1 MVSLVLLKFLSSCKF
16 VNFFNTAFE
25 YFLFFIRCDAST
37 ILLQEVWFIN
47 KNRDFIRQ
55 LIIFDSMNEEKY
67 LIIDQME
74 VDANQPFILVYHAP
88 ED

>member
-1 MVSLVLLKFLSSCKF
+1 MIIIKKYLTFSIPNLNIFYIVLDEMFQL
-16 VNFFNTAFE
+16 
-25 YFLFFIRCDAST
+25 YASRSM
-37 ILLQEVWFIN
+37 IYN
-47 KNRDFIRQ
+47 NRDFIRQ